1 MSGHK
6 RPYRYL
12 SKKIRDLSGKSFTC
26 LSSRMMQ
33 RMEDEILASL
43 KGGKKS
49 MKFTGYDVHSIIPI
63 AMPMAV

>member
-1 MSGHK
+1 
-6 RPYRYL
+6 
-12 SKKIRDLSGKSFTC
+12 
-26 LSSRMMQ
+26 MMQ

-63 AMPMAV
+63 AMPMAVQE